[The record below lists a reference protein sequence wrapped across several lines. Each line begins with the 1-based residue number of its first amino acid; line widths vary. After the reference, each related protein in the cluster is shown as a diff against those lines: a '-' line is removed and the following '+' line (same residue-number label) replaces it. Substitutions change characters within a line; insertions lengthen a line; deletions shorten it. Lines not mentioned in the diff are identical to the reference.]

1 METDRLIEA
10 LAAEGTPVH
19 RLPSPSRRLLSWL
32 AVAVPA
38 AALIVMMMGL
48 RPDIAVRLAEPR
60 FLTQEAAA
68 IATAL
73 TAAIAAFYAGI
84 PGTPRW
90 RLFLPL
96 LPFALWSASLG
107 QQCWQEWLSSGPSG
121 MEFRLD
127 AECIP
132 GIAMVGLVPALM
144 ILAMIRRGA
153 PLQPRLTVA
162 LGILAAAAL
171 GDAALRLF
179 HPIDAGLMVLVWQLG
194 TVASLSLVSGVMGRR
209 LMPRL

>member
-1 METDRLIEA
+1 METDHLIEA

-19 RLPSPSRRLLSWL
+19 RLASPSRRLLSWL
-32 AVAVPA
+32 ALALPA
-38 AALIVMMMGL
+38 AAMIVMMMGL
-48 RPDIAVRLAEPR
+48 RPDIAIRLAEPR

-73 TAAIAAFYAGI
+73 TAASAAFYAGI

-107 QQCWQEWLSSGPSG
+107 QQCWQEWLSSGSSG
-121 MEFRLD
+121 MEFQFD

-132 GIAMVGLVPALM
+132 GIVMVGLIPALV

-153 PLQPRLTVA
+153 PFQPRLTIT
-162 LGILAAAAL
+162 LGTLAAAAL

-194 TVASLSLVSGVMGRR
+194 TVTLLSLISGLVGCG